1 MSRFES
7 VVIPFPT
14 PPNPLLSHVADDYSV
29 LAAAEYRAALLAKLL
44 RRMPEQELADI
55 SNAMLSEMVVLYRQ
69 AINQAQGRA
78 GHE

>member
-1 MSRFES
+1 MSRSES
-7 VVIPFPT
+7 IVIPFPT
-14 PPNPLLSHVADDYSV
+14 PPNPLLSHADDYSV

-55 SNAMLSEMVVLYRQ
+55 SNAMLSELVVLYRQ

-78 GHE
+78 GNE

>member
-1 MSRFES
+1 MNRSES

-14 PPNPLLSHVADDYSV
+14 PPNPLLSQVADDYSV
-29 LAAAEYRAALLAKLL
+29 LAAAEYQAALLAKLL

-55 SNAMLSEMVVLYRQ
+55 SNAMLSELVVLYRK

-78 GHE
+78 RHE

>member
-1 MSRFES
+1 MSRSES

-14 PPNPLLSHVADDYSV
+14 PANPLLSHVANDYSV

-44 RRMPEQELADI
+44 RHMPEQELADI
-55 SNAMLSEMVVLYRQ
+55 SNAMLSELVVLYRQ

>member
-1 MSRFES
+1 MSRSES

-14 PPNPLLSHVADDYSV
+14 PPNPLFSHVADDYSV

-44 RRMPEQELADI
+44 RRMPEQELANI
-55 SNAMLSEMVVLYRQ
+55 SNAMLSELVVLYRQ